1 MKRKHI
7 KIVQEKL
14 NLTQDIIS
22 DRTTQAL
29 ALILKYIK
37 AKKSGGC
44 CCSCGC
50 SGCSTAF
57 KCSDKE
63 INKN

>member
-1 MKRKHI
+1 MGTVIICVILCIAIFFSIKSICKKH
-7 KIVQEKL
+7 
-14 NLTQDIIS
+14 
-22 DRTTQAL
+22 
-29 ALILKYIK
+29 IK
-37 AKKSGGC
+37 AKKNGGC
-44 CCSCGC
+44 CCSCSCGC

>member
-1 MKRKHI
+1 MGTVIICVILCIVIFFSIKSMCKKH
-7 KIVQEKL
+7 
-14 NLTQDIIS
+14 
-22 DRTTQAL
+22 
-29 ALILKYIK
+29 IK